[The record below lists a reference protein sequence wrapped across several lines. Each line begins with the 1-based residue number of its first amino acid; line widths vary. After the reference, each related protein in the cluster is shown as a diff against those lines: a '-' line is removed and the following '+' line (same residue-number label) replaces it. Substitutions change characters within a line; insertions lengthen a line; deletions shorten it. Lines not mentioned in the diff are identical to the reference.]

1 MLHRNRRKIRTFC
14 RLCAKRRLFFRGKRA
29 IIAGLRLRGRLSET
43 GVIMYRDLTKG
54 NITKGLLL
62 FALPMIAGNLLQQFY
77 NIADTLIV
85 GQALGKNALAAV
97 GSAYTLMTFLTSIF
111 LGLSMGAG
119 ALFSIYLGKKDYG
132 ALRSA
137 VHHALVLIFAV
148 TAALNVLVYAFLDPI
163 LRFLQIPDELYSS
176 MREYL
181 VIIFAGL
188 IATFL
193 YNFFAC
199 LLRAVGNSVAPLWF
213 LGTSALLNIALDL
226 LFVLVFSWGIAGAA
240 IATVFAQYVAGIGIT
255 VYAGRRC
262 REFLPGKEDRRF
274 SRKILSE
281 ILDLSLL
288 TCAQQSAMN
297 FGILLIQRLVDSF
310 GPVTMAAFAAAVKI
324 DSFAYLPVQ
333 DFGNAFST
341 YVAQNYGANQ
351 PERIRKG
358 IRSAAATSAV
368 FCICISVL
376 VCLFAAPLI
385 QIFMDPSQTGIVAAG
400 VHYLHIEG
408 ACYLGIGMLFL
419 LYGYYRAVNQPGM
432 SVILTIASLGT
443 RVALAY
449 LLSAT
454 PLGVTGIWLSVPIGW
469 ALADAIG
476 IGYYF
481 KNKKTKAAA

>member
-1 MLHRNRRKIRTFC
+1 
-14 RLCAKRRLFFRGKRA
+14 
-29 IIAGLRLRGRLSET
+29 
-43 GVIMYRDLTKG
+43 MYHDLTEGK
-54 NITKGLLL
+54 ISRSLLL
-62 FALPMIAGNLLQQFY
+62 FALPMMAGNLLQQFY

-85 GQALGKNALAAV
+85 GRVLGSNALAAV

-111 LGLSMGAG
+111 LGLSMGSG
-119 ALFSIYLGKKDYG
+119 ALFSIYKGKNDQDSLRNAIVHAF
-132 ALRSA
+132 AL
-137 VHHALVLIFAV
+137 IMAV
-148 TAALNVLVYAFLDPI
+148 TVLLNVLVYIGIDPI
-163 LRFLQIPDELYSS
+163 LHFLRVPDEVWDG
-176 MREYL
+176 MKAYL
-181 VIIFAGL
+181 LVIFAGI
-188 IATFL
+188 IATSL
-193 YNFFAC
+193 YNYFSC
-199 LLRAVGNSVAPLWF
+199 LLRALGNSTIPLVF
-213 LGTSALLNIALDL
+213 LAVSAVLNIGLDL
-226 LFVLVFSWGIAGAA
+226 LFVAVLPWGIRGAA
-240 IATVFAQYVAGIGIT
+240 LATVIAQYVSGIGIT
-255 VYAGRRC
+255 LYVLLKC
-262 REFLPGKEDRRF
+262 RDLLPSREDLQFNRQ
-274 SRKILSE
+274 ILGE
-281 ILDLSLL
+281 IGNLSSM
-288 TCAQQSAMN
+288 TCVQQSVMN
-297 FGILLIQRLVDSF
+297 FGILMVQGLVNSF
-310 GPVTMAAFAAAVKI
+310 GTVIMAAFAAAVKI
-324 DSFAYLPVQ
+324 DSFAYMPVQ

>member
-1 MLHRNRRKIRTFC
+1 MPQTQKKQDMGTGDVKKLLLQLMIPAVVAQVVNLLYNIVDRIYIGHISGIGAAA
-14 RLCAKRRLFFRGKRA
+14 L
-29 IIAGLRLRGRLSET
+29 T
-43 GVIMYRDLTKG
+43 GV
-54 NITKGLLL
+54 GLFTPILMLL
-62 FALPMIAGNLLQQFY
+62 NAFAM
-77 NIADTLIV
+77 LI
-85 GQALGKNALAAV
+85 
-97 GSAYTLMTFLTSIF
+97 
-111 LGLSMGAG
+111 GAG
-119 ALFSIYLGKKDYG
+119 G
-132 ALRSA
+132 APRTAIAMGQGDKEQAEKIISNSFTMLM
-137 VHHALVLIFAV
+137 IFAV
-148 TAALNVLVYAFLDPI
+148 LLTGVFYASAPTLLRLFGASDTTLPYALAYSRIYILGSVCVLMVMGMNPFITTQGFAKISMLTTVIGAVINIILDPI
-163 LRFLQIPDELYSS
+163 L
-176 MREYL
+176 
-181 VIIFAGL
+181 IFAFGL
-188 IATFL
+188 G
-193 YNFFAC
+193 
-199 LLRAVGNSVAPLWF
+199 VQ
-213 LGTSALLNIALDL
+213 
-226 LFVLVFSWGIAGAA
+226 GAA
-240 IATVFAQYVAGIGIT
+240 IATVFSQFVSGVGIGLYT
-255 VYAGRRC
+255 LKQFPELCPRR
-262 REFLPGKEDRRF
+262 EDC
-274 SRKILSE
+274 KWDKHNLGTILN
-281 ILDLSLL
+281 LSVM
-288 TCAQQSAMN
+288 TSVQQSIMN
-297 FGILLIQRLVDSF
+297 FGILMVQGLVNSF
-310 GPVTMAAFAAAVKI
+310 GTVIMAAFAAAVKI
-324 DSFAYLPVQ
+324 DSFAYMPVQ

-408 ACYLGIGMLFL
+408 ACYLGIGILFL